1 MSCRSYDKP
10 YGADEALKARI
21 EDAADLSAVRK
32 APCFVGFLDERQ
44 ADLSSKI
51 ARNLG
56 VQGFMLWG
64 GYEDAQRRMFAAFP
78 KELLPDSE
86 RFPVISIYLSFRKED
101 SLSHRDFLGALMG
114 LGIKREA
121 LGDILVGEGRCVLFC
136 KEEIANFV
144 ETQLTKVGRT
154 GVKLVPAGSFPLPE
168 GQRVEELSFT
178 VASNRL
184 DCAVA
189 CFVRSSREKS
199 RQLFSQGLVTHNYE
213 VEKSLSAVLQ
223 EGDKVSIQGYGKFII
238 DQIGSETKKGRLK
251 LAARKYK

>member
-101 SLSHRDFLGALMG
+101 SLSHRDFLGALIG
-114 LGIKREA
+114 L
-121 LGDILVGEGRCVLFC
+121 
-136 KEEIANFV
+136 
-144 ETQLTKVGRT
+144 
-154 GVKLVPAGSFPLPE
+154 
-168 GQRVEELSFT
+168 
-178 VASNRL
+178 
-184 DCAVA
+184 
-189 CFVRSSREKS
+189 
-199 RQLFSQGLVTHNYE
+199 
-213 VEKSLSAVLQ
+213 
-223 EGDKVSIQGYGKFII
+223 
-238 DQIGSETKKGRLK
+238 
-251 LAARKYK
+251 

>member
-10 YGADEALKARI
+10 YGADEVLKARI

-154 GVKLVPAGSFPLPE
+154 GWTALWPALSVPAGKKADSCFPRAWSPIIMRWKNPYPL
-168 GQRVEELSFT
+168 
-178 VASNRL
+178 
-184 DCAVA
+184 
-189 CFVRSSREKS
+189 CFRRAIRCPSKAMESSSSTKS
-199 RQLFSQGLVTHNYE
+199 
-213 VEKSLSAVLQ
+213 
-223 EGDKVSIQGYGKFII
+223 
-238 DQIGSETKKGRLK
+238 
-251 LAARKYK
+251 ARKPKKED

>member
-136 KEEIANFV
+136 KEEIGWTA
-144 ETQLTKVGRT
+144 LWPA
-154 GVKLVPAGSFPLPE
+154 LSVPAGKKADNCFPRAWSPIIMRWKNPYPL
-168 GQRVEELSFT
+168 
-178 VASNRL
+178 
-184 DCAVA
+184 
-189 CFVRSSREKS
+189 CFRRAIRCPSKAMESSSSTKS
-199 RQLFSQGLVTHNYE
+199 
-213 VEKSLSAVLQ
+213 
-223 EGDKVSIQGYGKFII
+223 
-238 DQIGSETKKGRLK
+238 
-251 LAARKYK
+251 ARKPKKED

>member
-78 KELLPDSE
+78 KNCYRTASAFRLFLFTSLFE
-86 RFPVISIYLSFRKED
+86 RRIPSATGI
-101 SLSHRDFLGALMG
+101 FLG
-114 LGIKREA
+114 R
-121 LGDILVGEGRCVLFC
+121 
-136 KEEIANFV
+136 
-144 ETQLTKVGRT
+144 
-154 GVKLVPAGSFPLPE
+154 
-168 GQRVEELSFT
+168 
-178 VASNRL
+178 
-184 DCAVA
+184 
-189 CFVRSSREKS
+189 
-199 RQLFSQGLVTHNYE
+199 
-213 VEKSLSAVLQ
+213 
-223 EGDKVSIQGYGKFII
+223 
-238 DQIGSETKKGRLK
+238 
-251 LAARKYK
+251 

>member
-1 MSCRSYDKP
+1 MSYRPNDKASA
-10 YGADEALKARI
+10 ADSALKARI
-21 EDAADLSAVRK
+21 EDAVSLCAVRR

-44 ADLSSKI
+44 ADLSLKI

-56 VQGFMLWG
+56 VQSFMLWG
-64 GYEDAQRRMFAAFP
+64 GYEGAQRCMFGAFP

-86 RFPVISIYLSFRKED
+86 RFPVVSIYFSFRKED
-101 SLSHRDFLGALMG
+101 SLGHRDFLGALMG

-121 LGDILVGEGRCVLFC
+121 LGDILVEEGRCVLFC

-144 ETQLTKVGRT
+144 ETQLSKVGRA
-154 GVKLVPAGSFPLPE
+154 GVKIVPAGSFPLPG
-168 GQRVEELSFT
+168 GQAFEELGFT
-178 VASNRL
+178 VASDRL

-199 RQLFSQGLVTHNYE
+199 RQMFPQGLVTRNYE
-213 VEKSLSAVLQ
+213 VEKSPSAVIQ
-223 EGDKVSIQGYGKFII
+223 EGDKISIQGYGKFII
-238 DQIGSETKKGRLK
+238 DQIGPETKKGRLK

>member
-154 GVKLVPAGSFPLPE
+154 GVKL
-168 GQRVEELSFT
+168 LS
-178 VASNRL
+178 L
-184 DCAVA
+184 I
-189 CFVRSSREKS
+189 
-199 RQLFSQGLVTHNYE
+199 H
-213 VEKSLSAVLQ
+213 
-223 EGDKVSIQGYGKFII
+223 I
-238 DQIGSETKKGRLK
+238 
-251 LAARKYK
+251 